1 MTVRKTIALLLLAA
15 AAAQAADTLEFAG
28 LRWRV
33 PVLSD
38 WKVETSAGIPVLT
51 LLVPRP
57 ATQPRRP
64 TQFALAETPDYAR
77 VTVELEVKKEPEA
90 ARKRRTSV
98 ILVYAWRDP
107 DHFNYLHLSVDS
119 AKQAQHHNG
128 IFHVDGGDRVRISP
142 LEGPGT
148 LLTEDWHRVRL
159 DWDGATGRAQ
169 AWVNGVTS
177 PSLAATEPKFRS
189 GKVGIGSFFDLGQFR
204 RVRIQGTPAP

>member
-1 MTVRKTIALLLLAA
+1 MRRIIAGLLLAA
-15 AAAQAADTLEFAG
+15 AAAQAADMLEFAG

-33 PVLSD
+33 PVAGD
-38 WKVETSAGIPVLT
+38 WKVETSGGVPVLS

-64 TQFALAETPDYAR
+64 TQFALAGTPDYVK

-107 DHFNYLHLSVDS
+107 DHFNYVHLSADS
-119 AKQAQHHNG
+119 AKQTPHHNG
-128 IFHVDGGDRVRISP
+128 VFHVDGADRVRISP

-148 LLTEDWHRVRL
+148 LLTEEWHKVRL
-159 DWDGATGRAQ
+159 EWDGATGKAR
-169 AWVNGVTS
+169 AWVNGETS
-177 PSLAATEPKFRS
+177 PSLAAAEPEFRS
-189 GKVGIGSFFDLGQFR
+189 GKVGIGSFFDMGQFR